1 MTGNEKPDTPAPIL
15 EVKGLNKRFGAH
27 QAVKD
32 LELTVSAGEIFGFLG
47 PNGAGKTT
55 TIRMLVGLLK
65 PDAGRVSIMG
75 RDLAAD
81 PAWGKA
87 RTGYIPDRPFLYEK
101 LTGQEFLQ
109 FMAGLYRLPPATFK
123 RNVPHL
129 LELFDLDQWQDH
141 LVESYS
147 HGMKQKLIITA
158 AFMLEP
164 PLIVVDEPMVGLD
177 PKSARLVKELFKQHA
192 ATGRSVFLSTH
203 SLEVAEELCHRIGI
217 IVDGRL
223 KALGDMEQLRSLAK
237 DQRGDLEDI
246 FLELTGSHELQA
258 VISALQ
264 DRSAQGQLKVGSS
277 LDGGRETR

>member
-1 MTGNEKPDTPAPIL
+1 MITTPVL
-15 EVKGLNKRFGAH
+15 EISELSKSFATH
-27 QAVKD
+27 QAVERLD
-32 LELTVSAGEIFGFLG
+32 IAVSPGEIFGFLG

-55 TIRMLVGLLK
+55 TIRMVAGLLR
-65 PDAGRVSIMG
+65 PDGGTVRIMG

-109 FMAGLYRLPPATFK
+109 FMAGLYKLPREVFQ
-123 RNVPHL
+123 RNVPKFM
-129 LELFDLDQWQDH
+129 ELFDLSPWQDH

-177 PKSARLVKELFKQHA
+177 PKSARLVKEIFKQHA
-192 ATGRSVFLSTH
+192 AAGRSLFLSTH

-217 IVDGRL
+217 IVNGRL
-223 KALGDMEQLRSLAK
+223 RALGDMGELRAMATDGK
-237 DQRGDLEDI
+237 GDLEDI
-246 FLELTGSHELQA
+246 FLELTGSQELQA
-258 VISALQ
+258 IINALK
-264 DRSAQGQLKVGSS
+264 SP
-277 LDGGRETR
+277 